1 MARKTH
7 AISAA
12 MLVVALLG
20 VFVAAG
26 PLVSETVPAY
36 AADEYPTWAD
46 VEAARGNTAATE
58 VEVTRINGL
67 LGELETRAAALGD
80 AAVAASGAAS
90 VAKAELALARER
102 ATSIETQRGA
112 ATEQAGDASVQIG
125 RLGAQLYRSGA
136 GELVYRMLLTNDPD
150 VDLLYQLGVSTR
162 LSETTRA
169 LQERALKQQNVVE
182 TLEKQAAVAAKER
195 DRLSDEAERQA
206 DEAVAAEKAATAQLA
221 EKRANADV
229 LIAQL
234 AALKNTTAAVEEA
247 YRAGVAAEEERK
259 RQEEEERRRQ
269 EEANNPDDGGTGTA
283 PPPSGII
290 VDPAG
295 ARAYAASAIGG
306 YGWGEGEYNC
316 LVLLWNRESGWRAD
330 AYNASSGAY
339 GIPQSLPGSKMAS
352 AGDDWRTN
360 AATQINWG
368 LGYIDARYG
377 SPCGAWE
384 HSEGWNWY

>member
-1 MARKTH
+1 MPRKMR
-7 AISAA
+7 AIGAA
-12 MLVVALLG
+12 MLVVAILG
-20 VFVAAG
+20 VFVTAAG
-26 PLVSETVPAY
+26 DTTPAN

-46 VEAARGNTAATE
+46 VEAARGNAGATE
-58 VEVTRINGL
+58 TEVTRINGL
-67 LGELETRAAALGD
+67 LGQLETRAAALGD

-90 VAKAELALARER
+90 VAEAELALARER
-102 ATSIETQRGA
+102 ATSIEAQLDTA
-112 ATEQAGDASVQIG
+112 SEQADDASVQLG

-136 GELVYRMLLTNDPD
+136 GELVYRLLLTNDPD

-169 LQERALKQQNVVE
+169 VQDRALKQQNVVA
-182 TLEKQAAVAAKER
+182 TLEKQAALAAKER
-195 DRLSDEAERQA
+195 DRLSAQAQRQA
-206 DEAVAAEKAATAQLA
+206 DEAVAAEQAATAQLA

-269 EEANNPDDGGTGTA
+269 NEANNPGGGGGTGTA

-352 AGDDWRTN
+352 AGDDWRIN

-368 LGYIDARYG
+368 LGYIDGRYG
-377 SPCGAWE
+377 SPCGAWQ
-384 HSEGWNWY
+384 HSEEWNWY